1 MHTDDQPLS
10 GMKCR
15 LCGTISVPVQ
25 TFGCERCG
33 SVSPDFMPTALSGN
47 GRVRSAVTVSE
58 HPNKSLSTPLAIGT
72 VVLDEGIA
80 VRSRLEPDCRA
91 GDRVEARAAHG
102 AVVFCKTEGEQ

>member
-1 MHTDDQPLS
+1 MQTDAQPLS

-15 LCGTISVPVQ
+15 LCGTICLPVQ

-33 SVSPDFMPTALSGN
+33 SVSPDFMPTTLSGN
-47 GRVRSAVTVSE
+47 GQVRSAVTVSE

-80 VRSRLEPDCRA
+80 VRSRLEPGCSA
-91 GDRVEARAAHG
+91 GDRVEAREADG
-102 AVVFCKTEGEQ
+102 ALVFYKTEGEL